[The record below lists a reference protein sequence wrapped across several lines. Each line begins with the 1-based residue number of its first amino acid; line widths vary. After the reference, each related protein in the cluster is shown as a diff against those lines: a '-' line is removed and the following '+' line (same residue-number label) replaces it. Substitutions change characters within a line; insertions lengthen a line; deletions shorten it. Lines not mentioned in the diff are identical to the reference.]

1 MARLVYTKNAN
12 ELVSSLQSQLDLL
25 AQEIQ
30 KNLAGIL
37 SKNGSLKTTI
47 TAGQENV
54 YLETMDLVSS
64 KTSASKQIYCI
75 SGQFLSRAQGHK
87 W

>member
-1 MARLVYTKNAN
+1 MEMAKFVYTKIAN
-12 ELVSSLQSQLDLL
+12 ELVFSLQSQLDSL

-30 KNLAGIL
+30 KNLACIL
-37 SKNGSLKTTI
+37 SKNGSLKTTTT

-64 KTSASKQIYCI
+64 KTSASEQIYCI
-75 SGQFLSRAQGHK
+75 SG
-87 W
+87 

>member
-1 MARLVYTKNAN
+1 MEMAKFVYTKIAN
-12 ELVSSLQSQLDLL
+12 ELVFSLQSQLDLL

-30 KNLAGIL
+30 KNLACIL
-37 SKNGSLKTTI
+37 SKNGSLKTTA

-64 KTSASKQIYCI
+64 KTSASEQIYCI
-75 SGQFLSRAQGHK
+75 SG
-87 W
+87 